1 MTEPTQTSP
10 PQPAR
15 SVAKIVLL
23 VIVNLILIAALL
35 MLISVMWLPWFV
47 SKK

>member
-1 MTEPTQTSP
+1 MTEPLQTS
-10 PQPAR
+10 AAERKR

-35 MLISVMWLPWFV
+35 ILIGVMWLPWFV
-47 SKK
+47 SRK